1 MHEFILP
8 AGACLLPRMH
18 EFILP
23 AGARVLT
30 RILLLGASC
39 QEPAANKRKK
49 HFWLRMKNGII
60 ED

>member
-1 MHEFILP
+1 
-8 AGACLLPRMH
+8 MH

-23 AGARVLT
+23 AGARVFT

-39 QEPAANKRKK
+39 QEPAANQRKK